1 MNSPAAS
8 GRSPNSN
15 LPKCWCDTPT
25 PTTWRNKW
33 RPFRVDLET
42 KKVFWNL
49 QIREKPSSTGITL
62 DEFKS
67 FFFFLNNLEDFSTAI
82 HYYTLAN
89 TPIGPAEFKRAV
101 RISTGQ
107 DLSDNLVMTVYAIFD
122 KDGDMKLSQKEFIG
136 VMSDRFARQQKV
148 TFSPSTVFRALFKT
162 TFSN

>member
-1 MNSPAAS
+1 MRYTDSYNMEEQMKAISS
-8 GRSPNSN
+8 R
-15 LPKCWCDTPT
+15 L
-25 PTTWRNKW
+25 RN
-33 RPFRVDLET
+33 
-42 KKVFWNL
+42 
-49 QIREKPSSTGITL
+49 EKGITL

-136 VMSDRFARQQKV
+136 VMSDRFARQQKPYRPDPAKSQMFKRCYLHYMDHPDCPSPLHQH
-148 TFSPSTVFRALFKT
+148 TFRRKLSPIPDE
-162 TFSN
+162 